1 VALQLQDNIG
11 EMRQAAD
18 TGRKNFD
25 EAIQRIEKESTSKVL
40 VLEKEQKD
48 LGQSLAHLDEPLKR
62 SYGLRVIKAQNE
74 TMHQE
79 VGRVK
84 IDHVEAIKKIEK
96 ECASKV

>member
-62 SYGLRVIKAQNE
+62 SYGSASDQSSKRDHASGSREGKDRSRRSN
-74 TMHQE
+74 QE
-79 VGRVK
+79 
-84 IDHVEAIKKIEK
+84 D
-96 ECASKV
+96 